1 MDKLTFKVLLLGDGA
16 TGKTSVVRRFV
27 HEKFAKEYLETIGME
42 PYTQYES
49 IDGTE
54 VSFSVWDIAARENFK
69 PLRNFFY
76 KGAKGALIVVD
87 LTRKETL
94 ENVGNWVEEALSFA
108 QDQFFILVG
117 NKSDLTDQIE
127 ISDAELQK
135 AADDL
140 PQCIGYIKTSA
151 LTGVNVKDAFISL
164 GRRIKKKVLTLSLIH
179 I

>member
-1 MDKLTFKVLLLGDGA
+1 MDKLTFKVLLLGDRA

-42 PYTQYES
+42 PYTQYAT

-87 LTRKETL
+87 MTRKETL
-94 ENVGNWVEEALSFA
+94 ENVNGWVEEALSFTK
-108 QDQFFILVG
+108 DQFFMLVG
-117 NKSDLTDQIE
+117 NKNDLTDQIT
-127 ISDAELQK
+127 ISDDELQK
-135 AADDL
+135 IVDGI

-151 LTGVNVKDAFISL
+151 LTGVNIKEAFIIL
-164 GRRIKKKVLTLSLIH
+164 GRRIKKKALTR
-179 I
+179 